1 MVNSTMNKNLQ
12 TDTDK
17 PVKTPETKQPV
28 RPNESAA
35 FSVEAHV
42 KIFDPNSKETYV
54 EKRA

>member
-1 MVNSTMNKNLQ
+1 MDKKTQ
-12 TDTDK
+12 ATDK
-17 PVKTPETKQPV
+17 KTGQLPVKIQQT

-42 KIFDPNSKETYV
+42 KIFDPNSKEVYV